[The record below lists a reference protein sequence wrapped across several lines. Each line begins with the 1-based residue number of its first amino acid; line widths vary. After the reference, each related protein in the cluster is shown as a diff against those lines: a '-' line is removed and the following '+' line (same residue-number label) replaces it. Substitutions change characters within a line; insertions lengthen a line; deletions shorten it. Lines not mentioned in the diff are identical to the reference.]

1 MEHYQ
6 RSDFSSSYFFNV
18 FLGPKE
24 GLGIETCPLL
34 QRFFQQASEAYV
46 YGGSQKKFF
55 LLILPVLS
63 SLSIT
68 SAHTYSLMVWQ
79 DCLSMYTA
87 CVRYVVK

>member
-34 QRFFQQASEAYV
+34 QRFFRQASEAYV

-55 LLILPVLS
+55 S
-63 SLSIT
+63 
-68 SAHTYSLMVWQ
+68 
-79 DCLSMYTA
+79 
-87 CVRYVVK
+87 

>member
-1 MEHYQ
+1 MSLATKILPTGE
-6 RSDFSSSYFFNV
+6 RSV
-18 FLGPKE
+18 CLRRLPKE
-24 GLGIETCPLL
+24 
-34 QRFFQQASEAYV
+34 V
-46 YGGSQKKFF
+46 F